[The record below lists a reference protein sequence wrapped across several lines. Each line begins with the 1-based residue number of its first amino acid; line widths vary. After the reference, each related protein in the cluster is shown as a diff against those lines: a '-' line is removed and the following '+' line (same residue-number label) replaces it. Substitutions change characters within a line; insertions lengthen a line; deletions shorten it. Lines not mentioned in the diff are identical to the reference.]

1 MATYAIM
8 VPMVESYSKNANH
21 NMRRP
26 VVKEEIVDFMRTRQA
41 QHTGFLKEL
50 EDFARQENIPI
61 IPHETVA
68 YFRLLMQT
76 LQPARILE
84 IGTAIGFSALLMAE
98 NSPQSQITTIDRN
111 EEMIGFAKENF
122 AKFDSRKQIELLEGE
137 AMDLLP
143 SLPDDSYDFV
153 FMDSA
158 KSKYIVF
165 LPEVL
170 KKVKVGGL
178 IVLDDI
184 FQGGD
189 VAKDIMEV
197 RRGQRTIYR
206 GLQRLFDATLDNPDL
221 TASLISMS
229 DGLLMLRKNVE
240 NVDLNLAEN

>member
-1 MATYAIM
+1 MKLM
-8 VPMVESYSKNANH
+8 VQSYSKNANH

-26 VVKEEIVDFMRTRQA
+26 IVKEEIVEFMRTRQA
-41 QHTGFLKEL
+41 QNTGFLKEL
-50 EDFARQENIPI
+50 EEFARRENIPV

-76 LQPARILE
+76 LQPKRILE

-98 NSPQSQITTIDRN
+98 NSPHSQITTIDRN

-122 AKFDSRKQIELLEGE
+122 AKYDSRQQIELLEGE
-137 AMDLLP
+137 AMDILP
-143 SLPDDSYDFV
+143 SLSDDTYDFV

-178 IVLDDI
+178 IVVDDI

-189 VAKDIMEV
+189 IAKEITEV
-197 RRGQRTIYR
+197 RRGQRTIYK
-206 GLQRLFDATLDNPDL
+206 GLQRLFNATLDNPGL
-221 TASLISMS
+221 TASLVSMS
-229 DGLLMLRKNVE
+229 DGLLMLRKNID
-240 NVDLNLAEN
+240 NVVLNIEEF

>member
-1 MATYAIM
+1 
-8 VPMVESYSKNANH
+8 MVETYKSTSNPMMN
-21 NMRRP
+21 RP
-26 VVKEEIVDFMRTRQA
+26 VVKAELVEWMRSSQTQV
-41 QHTGFLKEL
+41 TGELAEVLNFAKEN
-50 EDFARQENIPI
+50 NIPI

-68 YFRLLMQT
+68 FFRILMQT
-76 LQPARILE
+76 LQPQEILE

-98 NSPQSQITTIDRN
+98 NSPKSHVTTIDRN

-122 AKFDSRKQIELLEGE
+122 AKYDQRQQIELLEGE

-143 SLPDDSYDFV
+143 TLPDDTYDFV

-189 VAKDIMEV
+189 IAKDIKEV

-206 GLQRLFDATLDNPDL
+206 GLQRLFQATLNHQDL
-221 TASLISMS
+221 TASLVSMS
-229 DGLLMLRKNVE
+229 DGLLMIRKNSANITLE
-240 NVDLNLAEN
+240 IEEI